1 MADTTRFV
9 KTEKGATEISKRR
22 NNLKGRLRTMLIL
35 IDPSKTA
42 DELRLQASQIGVPE
56 YFLESLVHDGFIAVV
71 GGAAAPAAAVPAAAE
86 VGAGAATGITADELS
101 QFRAAKSFM
110 NETIV
115 DALGIRAF
123 TFTLKLERA
132 STRADLAQL
141 VPDYAK
147 AMQKV
152 KDAAETRLI
161 VDRLR
166 ELLA

>member
-1 MADTTRFV
+1 
-9 KTEKGATEISKRR
+9 
-22 NNLKGRLRTMLIL
+22 
-35 IDPSKTA
+35 
-42 DELRLQASQIGVPE
+42 
-56 YFLESLVHDGFIAVV
+56 
-71 GGAAAPAAAVPAAAE
+71 VPAA
-86 VGAGAATGITADELS
+86 VAGGVPAATGITADELS